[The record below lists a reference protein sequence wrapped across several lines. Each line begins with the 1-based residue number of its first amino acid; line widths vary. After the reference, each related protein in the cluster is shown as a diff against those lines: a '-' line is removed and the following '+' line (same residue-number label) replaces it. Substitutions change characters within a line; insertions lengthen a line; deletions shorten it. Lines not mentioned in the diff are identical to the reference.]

1 MRVLVLVVTLLGL
14 LVAAPATAGQ
24 QRHGLYRSYVALGD
38 SYASGPGIPAQTG
51 LPAGCARSDHNYPA
65 LIARWL
71 RVPDFTDVSCGGA
84 RTVDMTAPQQVSGGT
99 NPPQLN
105 ALRPDTQLVSLMIGG
120 NDIGFGEILQ
130 TCGGLAARDPNGN
143 PCQQHYTAGGKDQL
157 AARVT
162 AVGPKIAA
170 VINEIHKRAPRAHVV
185 VVGYLRILPAKGS
198 CFPVVPFATGDG
210 PYFDSVGRRLNTELA
225 TQARKNKASFVNTY
239 AFASG
244 HDACQAPDR
253 KWVEGLS
260 PTSPAAS
267 MHPNAKGMQA
277 VAVISVPTV
286 LFGRF

>member
-1 MRVLVLVVTLLGL
+1 MRVIVLVVTLFGL
-14 LVAAPATAGQ
+14 LMAAPAAADQ
-24 QRHGLYRSYVALGD
+24 QHGLYRSYVALGD

-51 LPAGCARSDHNYPA
+51 LPAGCTRSDHNYPS
-65 LIARWL
+65 LIAKWL
-71 RVPDFTDVSCGGA
+71 RIPTFTDVSCGGA
-84 RTVDMTAPQQVSGGT
+84 RTVDMTSPQQVSGGT

-105 ALRPDTQLVSLMIGG
+105 ALRADTQLVTLMIGG

-130 TCGGLAARDPNGN
+130 TCGSLAMKDPNGN
-143 PCQQHYTAGGKDQL
+143 PCERHYTAGGKDQL

-170 VINEIHKRAPRAHVV
+170 VIKEIHKRSPKAHVV
-185 VVGYLRILPAKGS
+185 VVGYLRILPAQGS
-198 CFPVVPFATGDG
+198 CFPVVPFATGDA
-210 PYFDSVGRRLNTELA
+210 PYFDGVGRKLNAELA
-225 TQARKNKASFVNTY
+225 TQARKNKASFVNPY

-253 KWVEGLS
+253 RWVEGLI
-260 PTSPAAS
+260 PASPAAP

-277 VAVISVPTV
+277 VAVLSVPTV